1 MRRPTRFSIFLLDR
15 PITFVLDKMWLALP
29 LAVIAISLT
38 LTETFRLIRV
48 RRQAY
53 PPNPAPFQPRV
64 EDYNLPPFYQPHP
77 GRDASSLTPVFPFT
91 SEFNNGLDVNPGTRF
106 TVDGNI
112 NVPILG
118 WGIWD
123 YKGGVK
129 VGRPNTRI
137 GFGSLQRPT
146 NVLGITA
153 DTLAT
158 LAKDGAFNQARESV
172 ASIPVS
178 VLPGNFVPLRC
189 KPPFC
194 NPFVHNTAFGV
205 DVEPGDDYLFD
216 GGLDFP
222 IPLGPSG
229 VGVRF
234 PLSGAVNVGTD
245 PLLITYGHGMGPVE
259 PPGFRSK
266 RKEHQQ
272 DE

>member
-1 MRRPTRFSIFLLDR
+1 MSSNVMENLASF
-15 PITFVLDKMWLALP
+15 FV
-29 LAVIAISLT
+29 
-38 LTETFRLIRV
+38 
-48 RRQAY
+48 
-53 PPNPAPFQPRV
+53 
-64 EDYNLPPFYQPHP
+64 
-77 GRDASSLTPVFPFT
+77 
-91 SEFNNGLDVNPGTRF
+91 
-106 TVDGNI
+106 
-112 NVPILG
+112 
-118 WGIWD
+118 
-123 YKGGVK
+123 
-129 VGRPNTRI
+129 
-137 GFGSLQRPT
+137 
-146 NVLGITA
+146 
-153 DTLAT
+153 
-158 LAKDGAFNQARESV
+158 ESV

-266 RKEHQQ
+266 SKKRHQE
-272 DE
+272 D